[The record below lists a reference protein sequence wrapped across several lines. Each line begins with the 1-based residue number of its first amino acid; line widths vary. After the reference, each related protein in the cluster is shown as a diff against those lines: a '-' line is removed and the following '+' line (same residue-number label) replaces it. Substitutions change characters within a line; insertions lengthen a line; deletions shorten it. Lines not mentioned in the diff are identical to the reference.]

1 MSVRQNPNGT
11 WSNSTDS
18 NQWPQRWQAE
28 QAEQDHKQMM
38 QNLKQREDELK
49 KKK

>member
-18 NQWPQRWQAE
+18 TQWPERWQAE
-28 QAEQDHKQMM
+28 QAEKDQREFLE
-38 QNLKQREDELK
+38 NLKKHEDEQKRK
-49 KKK
+49 K

>member
-18 NQWPQRWQAE
+18 NQFPQRWQAE
-28 QAEQDHKQMM
+28 QAEKDYKALMQTLKEREEQM
-38 QNLKQREDELK
+38 K

>member
-18 NQWPQRWQAE
+18 TQWPQRWQAE
-28 QAEQDHKQMM
+28 QAEKDHQQLM
-38 QNLKQREDELK
+38 QNLKDREKQQQK
-49 KKK
+49 K